1 MKNYTE
7 EEKEKIGKEL
17 AEILQLRKDKD
28 CKGRYS
34 LIWGNKTNTGIF
46 ETIRR
51 LGQDIEAGN
60 IINSGK

>member
-1 MKNYTE
+1 MINYTE

-28 CKGRYS
+28 CEGRYS

-51 LGQDIEAGN
+51 LGQDIERG
-60 IINSGK
+60 ITINAEK